1 MLMCVGSAQ
10 YCVARCLCVCVL
22 CSECTI
28 VHSTFNQGG
37 GGRERGRGVWVVS
50 GLA

>member
-28 VHSTFNQGG
+28 VHCTFNQG